1 MRHHAAA
8 VTALRSTLL
17 ATIAVLLVAIPATA
31 RAQIEAPPPE
41 DVPPA
46 ADVVIPDRAV
56 RMSTKGLAQVT
67 LGCLGENG
75 DLCLGA
81 MTISLARAV
90 EIPRPEPQQQPTT
103 TNPKTKVK
111 PKPPQVVQPFT
122 FTTFN
127 FGIVDGAANR
137 YRFQLPVR
145 AQKLL
150 LKLGRL
156 PVQFSADFAGKNGVR
171 AVETRVL
178 SLYVPLKP
186 PELPPPSLL
195 R

>member
-1 MRHHAAA
+1 MDYIRLGN
-8 VTALRSTLL
+8 T
-17 ATIAVLLVAIPATA
+17 
-31 RAQIEAPPPE
+31 
-41 DVPPA
+41 
-46 ADVVIPDRAV
+46 
-56 RMSTKGLAQVT
+56 GLKVSR
-67 LGCLGENG
+67 
-75 DLCLGA
+75 LCLGA